1 MNWRGPRSMSGL
13 FYLGLA
19 FALGGPFFRQGDRR
33 LDDLWFIYMS
43 PMFDEENKVILS
55 LMALA
60 CLGLGVTCFSSP
72 FFRSVSEYLSSPRI
86 GSFVAGASATLA
98 VVAITQFSQPIVN
111 AFLFA
116 LVLCVWSWLRS
127 DPNDSWF

>member
-1 MNWRGPRSMSGL
+1 MSGL

-19 FALGGPFFRQGDRR
+19 FALGGPFFRQGDER

-43 PMFDEENKVILS
+43 PMFDEENRAILS

-60 CLGLGVTCFSSP
+60 CLGLGATLFSSP
-72 FFRSVSEYLSSPRI
+72 FSRSVSEYLSNRRI
-86 GSFVAGASATLA
+86 GSLLAGASAALA

>member
-1 MNWRGPRSMSGL
+1 MSGL

-19 FALGGPFFRQGDRR
+19 LVLGGPFFRQGDER

-55 LMALA
+55 LVAFA
-60 CLGLGVTCFSSP
+60 CLGLGITCFLSP
-72 FFRSVSEYLSSPRI
+72 FFRRVSEYLSNRRI
-86 GSFVAGASATLA
+86 GSFVAGVSATLA